1 MDVVSQVVDF
11 VIAHKFWMAAL
22 VPFVIAIIVLK
33 ILN

>member
-1 MDVVSQVVDF
+1 MDVVSD
-11 VIAHKFWMAAL
+11 VIAFVVANKFWFAAI